1 MIFNFYIFKFNINKI
16 IYIFFTLFLTY
27 LIFFSTIN
35 VYGKT
40 YSVDDIEIIEPYN
53 LEFEKNKVIDKAFL
67 SAFEMLLKNILSSKD
82 LYRVKITKLNEIKTM
97 VDSFSIKDEK
107 FINDNYIA
115 NFKVL
120 FDKKKII
127 NYLNLQDIITS
138 SPIKNKIIFFPVL
151 IDLNTNE
158 LFMYKDNLFYN
169 KWNTEVNKKFLL
181 NYSIPAEDLED
192 LQLIQNNILNI
203 ENFNFDQILKK
214 YNTDEYIVCIFFKQ
228 KNNFKILS
236 KIKLNQDL
244 SIVRTEI
251 TNINYINKNFENEII
266 EKLKIIYDDHW
277 KSINQ
282 INTSIKL
289 SITISI
295 NSKNLN
301 KINMFE
307 KELEFSDMVY
317 DYRIEKMSNFKTIYK
332 ILYNGT
338 PDKFISNF
346 RKKFQLDISK
356 EIWELK

>member
-1 MIFNFYIFKFNINKI
+1 
-16 IYIFFTLFLTY
+16 
-27 LIFFSTIN
+27 
-35 VYGKT
+35 
-40 YSVDDIEIIEPYN
+40 
-53 LEFEKNKVIDKAFL
+53 
-67 SAFEMLLKNILSSKD
+67 MLLKNILSSKD
-82 LYRVKITKLNEIKTM
+82 LYRVKITNSNEIKTM

-107 FINDNYIA
+107 FINNNYIA
-115 NFKVL
+115 NFRVL

-127 NYLNLQDIITS
+127 NFLNLQNIISS
-138 SPIKNKIIFFPVL
+138 SPIRNKIIFFPVL

-169 KWNTEVNKKFLL
+169 KWNTVINKKFLL

-192 LQLIQNNILNI
+192 LQLIQKNILTI

-214 YNTDEYIVCIFFKQ
+214 YNAQEYIICIFFKE
-228 KNNFKILS
+228 KNNFNILS
-236 KIKLNQDL
+236 KIKLNQNL

-251 TNINYINKNFENEII
+251 NNIEYINKNFEDEII
-266 EKLKIIYDDHW
+266 EKLKIIYDDYW

-289 SITISI
+289 SITISL

-307 KELEFSDMVY
+307 KELEFSDLVY
-317 DYRIEKMSNFKTIYK
+317 DYRVEQMSNLITIYK

-346 RKKFQLDISK
+346 SEKFQLDISK
-356 EIWELK
+356 EVWELK

>member
-1 MIFNFYIFKFNINKI
+1 MVGIGKKNQFQNK
-16 IYIFFTLFLTY
+16 
-27 LIFFSTIN
+27 
-35 VYGKT
+35 
-40 YSVDDIEIIEPYN
+40 
-53 LEFEKNKVIDKAFL
+53 
-67 SAFEMLLKNILSSKD
+67 
-82 LYRVKITKLNEIKTM
+82 
-97 VDSFSIKDEK
+97 
-107 FINDNYIA
+107 
-115 NFKVL
+115 
-120 FDKKKII
+120 
-127 NYLNLQDIITS
+127 
-138 SPIKNKIIFFPVL
+138 
-151 IDLNTNE
+151 
-158 LFMYKDNLFYN
+158 
-169 KWNTEVNKKFLL
+169 NKKFLL

-192 LQLIQNNILNI
+192 LQLIQNTILNI

-295 NSKNLN
+295 NSKILN

-346 RKKFQLDISK
+346 NSKGNILNKIMLKNFINDLLDIYAGQIIFFGST
-356 EIWELK
+356 ILS

>member
-1 MIFNFYIFKFNINKI
+1 
-16 IYIFFTLFLTY
+16 
-27 LIFFSTIN
+27 
-35 VYGKT
+35 
-40 YSVDDIEIIEPYN
+40 
-53 LEFEKNKVIDKAFL
+53 
-67 SAFEMLLKNILSSKD
+67 MLLKNILSSKD

-107 FINDNYIA
+107 FINDNYVA

-214 YNTDEYIVCIFFKQ
+214 YNTDEYIVCIFF
-228 KNNFKILS
+228 F
-236 KIKLNQDL
+236 
-244 SIVRTEI
+244 V
-251 TNINYINKNFENEII
+251 F
-266 EKLKIIYDDHW
+266 
-277 KSINQ
+277 
-282 INTSIKL
+282 
-289 SITISI
+289 
-295 NSKNLN
+295 
-301 KINMFE
+301 
-307 KELEFSDMVY
+307 V
-317 DYRIEKMSNFKTIYK
+317 KTA
-332 ILYNGT
+332 L
-338 PDKFISNF
+338 
-346 RKKFQLDISK
+346 
-356 EIWELK
+356 